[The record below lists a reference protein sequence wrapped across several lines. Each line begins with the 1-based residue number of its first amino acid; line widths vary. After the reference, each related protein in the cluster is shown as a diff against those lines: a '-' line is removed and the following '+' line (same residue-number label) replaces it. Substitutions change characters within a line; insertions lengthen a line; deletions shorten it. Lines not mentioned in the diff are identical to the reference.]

1 MAPANEG
8 PNLAPVIKKRY
19 RQIPDGYF
27 SIPVMVAVIGATK
40 QSIYELDTVH
50 NALGQDGVKLTKGK
64 HGTAHKAVNDD
75 KDHERNK

>member
-1 MAPANEG
+1 
-8 PNLAPVIKKRY
+8 
-19 RQIPDGYF
+19 
-27 SIPVMVAVIGATK
+27 MVAVIGATK